1 MEKRTMRHTYEI
13 HAVLQTIYVIN
24 ETETHDSDI
33 TKLLEF
39 IFYRVYK
46 ESTAAFKI
54 DCRNK
59 KKQDVMPELLAILQS
74 ETEFQPY

>member
-13 HAVLQTIYVIN
+13 HAVLQAIYVIN
-24 ETETHDSDI
+24 ETETHDFDI

-54 DCRNK
+54 
-59 KKQDVMPELLAILQS
+59 
-74 ETEFQPY
+74 Y